1 MKITISLPKVVGEDL
16 AADLEKQAVYASH
29 LVRSLRVAADRK
41 SVEVIG
47 DDGAPEA
54 EVRAKV
60 ERYLEAM
67 VTRFRSIERK
77 VLVQTQRKDKA
88 PLETGVYEELKRR
101 QWVFELGRGQ
111 CGFAGPALALHRA
124 LDDTFTRIG
133 RERFAAVDQNYPTLI
148 PSDILAR
155 CGYFTSFPHA
165 VSMVVH
171 LIEDYDLI
179 EEFRQANAESAL
191 SGLKVPKPQVFGVP
205 EACLQPAVCYHCYQA
220 IEHQTLPA
228 SGHTVTSAGQCF
240 RYESKNIAGLDRL
253 WDFKMRE
260 IIFVGTEEWVVKK
273 REEAI
278 QIVAAQ
284 IQEWDLEC
292 SIESANDPFFAA
304 AYAAKTYW
312 QMRGDLKYEMRLTVE
327 PGDKGEA
334 RTIAAGSFN
343 LHENFFGKTFQITAA
358 DGQPACTGCTAFG
371 IDRWVLSAFAQHGF
385 EPDRWPASLRG
396 IFA

>member
-205 EACLQPAVCYHCYQA
+205 DPKYGEELSAWIVLKPGQSATEEEIRAFCKGQIAHYKIPRYVRFVDAFPMTVTGKIQKFRMREVSVEELGLERAAA
-220 IEHQTLPA
+220 IE
-228 SGHTVTSAGQCF
+228 
-240 RYESKNIAGLDRL
+240 
-253 WDFKMRE
+253 
-260 IIFVGTEEWVVKK
+260 
-273 REEAI
+273 
-278 QIVAAQ
+278 
-284 IQEWDLEC
+284 
-292 SIESANDPFFAA
+292 
-304 AYAAKTYW
+304 
-312 QMRGDLKYEMRLTVE
+312 
-327 PGDKGEA
+327 
-334 RTIAAGSFN
+334 
-343 LHENFFGKTFQITAA
+343 TA
-358 DGQPACTGCTAFG
+358 
-371 IDRWVLSAFAQHGF
+371 
-385 EPDRWPASLRG
+385 
-396 IFA
+396 